1 MAEVLL
7 DLQKVRKSFGG
18 VRALEDVSLQVR
30 EGEIVGLIGPNGSG
44 KSTLINVATGYYPL
58 DGGRIWFCGFDIT
71 GLPPHR
77 RARLGLA
84 RTYQHPRPF
93 WQFTARDNVALG
105 DLFGRNA
112 QGRTP
117 RAAQEAA
124 LRWLMVLGLEAAAS
138 EPVSALTLQ
147 ERRLLELARVL
158 ASHPR
163 AILAD
168 EVLAGLTVA
177 EAERVMEA
185 LRRIRDMGVGLL
197 VVEHNIK
204 AIRALADRMVV
215 LHEGRVLTEGLPEQV
230 LQDER
235 VRQAYLGGSSAHA

>member
-1 MAEVLL
+1 VAEVLL
-7 DLQKVRKSFGG
+7 ELREVRKSFGG
-18 VRALEDVSLQVR
+18 VRALQDVSLQVR

-44 KSTLINVATGYYPL
+44 KSTLINVATGYYAV
-58 DGGRIWFCGFDIT
+58 DGGEIWFDGVNIT
-71 GLPPHR
+71 RFPPHR

-93 WQFTARDNVALG
+93 WQLNAQDNVAMG

-112 QGRTP
+112 RERTP
-117 RAAQEAA
+117 ESARTAARQ
-124 LRWLMVLGLEAAAS
+124 WLAVLGLEAVAEEA
-138 EPVSALTLQ
+138 VSALTLQ

-185 LRRIRDMGVGLL
+185 LRKIRDMGVALL

-204 AIRALADRMVV
+204 AIRALADRIVV

-230 LQDER
+230 LQDVR
-235 VRQAYLGGSSAHA
+235 VRQAYLGGSPHHA